1 MRYVHTQV
9 TYAFTAHRAVNG
21 TVNSLVFV
29 RVSASVVLINVHKV
43 QYVRIITKENLKNRL
58 VRFVRATMYDAVC
71 AAPVC
76 DAVALV
82 M

>member
-43 QYVRIITKENLKNRL
+43 QYRIITKENRL